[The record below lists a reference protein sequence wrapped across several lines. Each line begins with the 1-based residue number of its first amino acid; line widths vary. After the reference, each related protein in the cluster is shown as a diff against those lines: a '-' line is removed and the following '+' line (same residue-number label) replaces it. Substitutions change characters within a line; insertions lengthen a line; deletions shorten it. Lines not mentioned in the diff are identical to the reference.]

1 MCPTNRTNRGN
12 YNMSVRV
19 RFVTEKI
26 DFLPKNSAEELYNQI
41 LAILVKGHVAMVRL
55 WWGGE
60 GPVHDGRTT
69 SVNRRNCC
77 YKTD

>member
-26 DFLPKNSAEELYNQI
+26 DFLPKNSAEELYNKI

-77 YKTD
+77 YKSD